1 MPATLREMHLGRAAV
16 EAPEVGEAQLVL
28 AAAGRRWPWP
38 RPYAVLLITMG
49 SRPLSSMDRAPDFG
63 SGGCEFESC
72 SGYQRS
78 RRSAVGRMAKFRV
91 KHCGPQA
98 IDFHGSAVR
107 KQLFRLGFVTFN
119 LG

>member
-16 EAPEVGEAQLVL
+16 EAPEVGEAQLVGV
-28 AAAGRRWPWP
+28 AAGRRWPWP
-38 RPYAVLLITMG
+38 RSYAVLLITMG

-78 RRSAVGRMAKFRV
+78 RRSAAGRMAKFRV
-91 KHCGPQA
+91 QHRGPQA
-98 IDFHGSAVR
+98 VDFEGPAVR
-107 KQLFRLGFVTFN
+107 KQLLGLGFVSFN